1 MKAWRRGFVDIP
13 EDISAMRPYSISA
26 AAAVVAILAGCGG
39 DRLGSSAG
47 SHGGWNSG
55 VSWGAVTPGP
65 PVLLRIHRKGGKVE
79 VYEGRFELREEGPA
93 LSRETAEFY
102 LSVFCLGVNSQGLDQ
117 VSFRRSHTE
126 RRREEIYA
134 NGKRSLDKSLRDDIV
149 NLGGNFDV
157 VAGLR
162 SYAFDDQGRC
172 AYRADE
178 RRFAIPHL
186 IQYDSIHYLFPMLPK
201 KDVTPGEKWSYE
213 LPLAVPTALVGMSG
227 LAPTGFMGR
236 FTGRLREVVARGGRR
251 TAVVDYEV
259 FGEFDS
265 NGAEFRNR
273 FSEDFRN
280 RQRLYHRVELK
291 GTCDMD
297 VDAGRI
303 LSKTEASRITLTSEA
318 VVVEGTRARNAVTTI
333 YAHTRMTLNWL
344 PPGTRLK
351 TGAIVPH

>member
-1 MKAWRRGFVDIP
+1 MRRLAGFVAP
-13 EDISAMRPYSISA
+13 AVA
-26 AAAVVAILAGCGG
+26 ALLAGCGG
-39 DRLGSSAG
+39 DRLGSGAG
-47 SHGGWNSG
+47 FTGEWDSG
-55 VSWGAVTPGP
+55 IAWGTVVPGP
-65 PVLLRIHRKGGKVE
+65 PVLLRIHRRRGKVE
-79 VYEGRFELREEGPA
+79 VYEGKFELREEGPA
-93 LSRETAEFY
+93 RSRETAEFY

-134 NGKRSLDKSLRDDIV
+134 NGKRSVDRSLRDDIV

-201 KDVTPGEKWSYE
+201 REAAPGESWSYE
-213 LPLAVPTALVGMSG
+213 LPLAVPTTLVGMSG

-236 FTGRLREVVARGGRR
+236 FTGRLREVAVRGGRR
-251 TAVVDYEV
+251 TAVVDYEM

-265 NGAEFRNR
+265 NGAEFRSR
-273 FSEDFRN
+273 FPEDFRN
-280 RQRLYHRVELK
+280 RQRLYHKVELK
-291 GTCDMD
+291 GTCDLD

-303 LSKTEASRITLTSEA
+303 VAKTEAARVTLTSEA

-333 YAHTRMTLNWL
+333 QAHTRMTLNWL

-351 TGAIVPH
+351 TGAVVPD